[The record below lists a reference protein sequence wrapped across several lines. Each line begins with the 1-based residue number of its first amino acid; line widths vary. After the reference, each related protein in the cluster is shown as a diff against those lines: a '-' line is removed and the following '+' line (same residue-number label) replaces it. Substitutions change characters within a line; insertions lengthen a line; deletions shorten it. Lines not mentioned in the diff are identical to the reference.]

1 MYTLRFCTQTLLHMI
16 DEYNYDTTS
25 LKLKR
30 GVDMVTTVTA
40 NNKKDLVDL
49 AYNVHQW
56 QGAFCSFEE
65 EEVLEVLEVIK
76 TNIPK
81 VDPAKEWFDAVR
93 R

>member
-16 DEYNYDTTS
+16 SDYEYDTTS

-30 GVDMVTTVTA
+30 GVDMVTTVFA
-40 NNKKDLVDL
+40 DNKNDLVDV
-49 AYNVHQW
+49 AYHVHQW
-56 QGAFCSFEE
+56 EGAFHLFEAD
-65 EEVLEVLEVIK
+65 EVYELIK

-81 VDPAKEWFDAVR
+81 VDTAKEWFDAVR

>member
-16 DEYNYDTTS
+16 DEYDYDTTS

-65 EEVLEVLEVIK
+65 EEVLEVIK
-76 TNIPK
+76 TNTPK